1 MNTLPE
7 TITIAFE
14 DHGTVA
20 RTIDRDITD
29 AAEVREGLARV
40 GVDMED
46 VGLALEKQGVASFRE
61 SFLHVLET
69 LTTKAH
75 KLARG

>member
-1 MNTLPE
+1 M
-7 TITIAFE
+7 AFE
-14 DHGTVA
+14 DHCAVA

-29 AAEVREGLARV
+29 AAEVLEGLARA

-46 VGLALEKQGVASFRE
+46 VGLTLEKQGVASFRE
-61 SFLHVLET
+61 PFAHVLDS
-69 LTTKAH
+69 LTTKAF